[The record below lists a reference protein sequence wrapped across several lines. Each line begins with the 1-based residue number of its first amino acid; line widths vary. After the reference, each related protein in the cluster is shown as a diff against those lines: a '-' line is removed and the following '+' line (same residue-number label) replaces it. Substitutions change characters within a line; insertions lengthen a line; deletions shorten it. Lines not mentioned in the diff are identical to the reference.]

1 MRGRPDPSECD
12 SAFKCKQ
19 NIALISLAAPPVRYV
34 AGPYPQTIPPPLPQ
48 RPLFPEG
55 RVRIKHYGMNS
66 LNDHTSV
73 LISKHNP
80 LISPVFGPKIPACN
94 PKRAIL

>member
-1 MRGRPDPSECD
+1 
-12 SAFKCKQ
+12 
-19 NIALISLAAPPVRYV
+19 
-34 AGPYPQTIPPPLPQ
+34 
-48 RPLFPEG
+48 
-55 RVRIKHYGMNS
+55 MNS